1 MKVLK
6 WVSFTAFVSVPSWK
20 YVIGLCVSLPHSQL
34 PLSFP
39 PPPPSFHHCVRNII
53 RSAVPSSFVLR
64 RLKRDYGCS
73 AGGGSGSDFDA
84 SRQAGKQAQAIG
96 QLLLPKKRG
105 RGKDKAGR
113 PSDSSEI
120 IPLPYV
126 NVLVEEMLLY
136 YFKQWYLIY
145 TM

>member
-1 MKVLK
+1 MKVHK
-6 WVSFTAFVSVPSWK
+6 WESFTAFVSVPSWK
-20 YVIGLCVSLPHSQL
+20 YVIGLCVSLPHSHFQL
-34 PLSFP
+34 PLSS
-39 PPPPSFHHCVRNII
+39 PSLFISPLCPKYNQI
-53 RSAVPSSFVLR
+53 RRSFIFRPSSVKKRLWTLR
-64 RLKRDYGCS
+64 GWGKWQRFRRK
-73 AGGGSGSDFDA
+73 
-84 SRQAGKQAQAIG
+84 QAGKQAQAIG

-136 YFKQWYLIY
+136 YFIQWYLIY